1 MIKLNPNPILK
12 TVNANRHM
20 NTYVSA
26 SSNMAGTP
34 NEVSAKRLAQKLEKF
49 VDKNTMASNERA
61 YLRAR
66 RPYPAPEQLAAAPA
80 APAEKAVEEII
91 PENSINF
98 IC

>member
-34 NEVSAKRLAQKLEKF
+34 NEVSAKRLAQSKI
-49 VDKNTMASNERA
+49 T
-61 YLRAR
+61 
-66 RPYPAPEQLAAAPA
+66 
-80 APAEKAVEEII
+80 
-91 PENSINF
+91 
-98 IC
+98 